1 MQNSSNIISYLNLNE
16 TSMKID
22 PYNHKEKFLN
32 WKQKTEDGIPG
43 IGKTNS
49 DIILKYISDMENG
62 LNVSSKS
69 IKGPRSY
76 IRLNNLRQRMIFL
89 AKNIEQYCGV
99 NLPDISEEQIMKFF
113 NAMRN
118 GTIKRID
125 GKCYQSVVDFV
136 KPFKAFWHWHMKINK
151 KKGVEITDITED
163 LDVSS
168 PKPRWVYLSQ
178 EQVRQLCDHAK
189 PEYKVLIMF
198 LYDTGIRSPTELIN
212 VRISDIYEGF
222 KKLNIRQEIVK
233 KGSFGRRINLMLC
246 SDLLKQ
252 YVRDKGLQNNNQ
264 LFKISPLVVN
274 QYLKRLARRVLGDGE
289 SLAGEKYSNLTMYDF
304 RHCSCCYWLPRYKS
318 ESALKYRFG
327 WKKSDKIHYYSELL
341 GMKDTICEED
351 MLIDLTKTEIEKRL
365 LKTEQENEILKD
377 KVEAYNTDVVQLK
390 GLMQI
395 YIAKLKQVED
405 MRSSMGDS
413 PGLQTNT
420 PVLPDEAMA
429 IAA

>member
-1 MQNSSNIISYLNLNE
+1 
-16 TSMKID
+16 MKID
-22 PYNHKEKFLN
+22 PYKHQEKFLN
-32 WKQKTEDGIPG
+32 WKQKTKDGIPE
-43 IGKTNS
+43 ISKTNS
-49 DIILKYISDMENG
+49 DVILRYISDMENG

-69 IKGPRSY
+69 VKGPRSY

-89 AKNIEQYCGV
+89 AKNIEQYYGV
-99 NLPDISEEQIMKFF
+99 NLPDISEEQIIKFF

-136 KPFKAFWHWHMKINK
+136 KPFKAFWHWHIKVNK
-151 KKGVEITDITED
+151 KKDIKITDITED
-163 LDVSS
+163 IDASS
-168 PKPRWVYLSQ
+168 PKPRWVYLSD
-178 EQVRQLCDHAK
+178 EQARKLCNNAK
-189 PEYKVLIMF
+189 PEYKTLIMF
-198 LYDTGIRSPTELIN
+198 LYDTGIRSPGELIN
-212 VRISDIYEGF
+212 IRISDIYEDF

-233 KGSFGRRINLMLC
+233 KGSFGRKINLMLC

-252 YVRDKGLQNNNQ
+252 YVQDKGLQNNDQ
-264 LFKISPLVVN
+264 LFKISPPIVN
-274 QYLKRLARRVLGDGE
+274 QYLKRLAKRVLGDGE

-341 GMKDTICEED
+341 GMKDTIREED

-377 KVEAYNTDVVQLK
+377 KLEAYNTDVTQLK
-390 GLMQI
+390 ALMQV
-395 YIAKLKQVED
+395 YITKLKQLEE
-405 MRSSMGDS
+405 M
-413 PGLQTNT
+413 QI
-420 PVLPDEAMA
+420 LPSAFRL
-429 IAA
+429 